1 MMLADSRNLNLL
13 WELSVSQYKL
23 KDQSSFFGFLWSFL
37 NPIFMVA
44 ILFVFFRGRFG
55 HDVENYGLYLLLGMI
70 HYTHYSNATNSAMR
84 VFVQMRQL
92 VKDAVF
98 PKELL
103 VFSSTLSNSVE
114 FVIAM
119 GVSMGVAW
127 LSGVQPTPAW
137 LALPLVLLLQ
147 MLLVSWVSL
156 LLSCVFPF
164 ARDVDHIYQVFLRA
178 LMFVTPIFY
187 TGSFVGEG
195 AARYLV
201 ILNPLAQ
208 LIEVSRKIIIDGAA
222 PSLATLVALVAI
234 NGLFVVVTLRVFRS
248 IESRLAEYV

>member
-1 MMLADSRNLNLL
+1 MLRDSRNLNLL
-13 WELSVSQYKL
+13 WELSISQYKL

-37 NPIFMVA
+37 NPIFLVV

-55 HDVENYGLYLLLGMI
+55 QDVENYGVYLLLGMI
-70 HYTHYSNATNSAMR
+70 HYTHYSNATNNSMR
-84 VFVQMRQL
+84 VFVSMRQL
-92 VKDAVF
+92 VKEAVF

-103 VFSSTLSNSVE
+103 VLSSTLSNSVD

-119 GVSMGVAW
+119 GVSMVVAW
-127 LSGVQPTPAW
+127 ISGVTPTAAW

-178 LMFVTPIFY
+178 LMFLTA
-187 TGSFVGEG
+187 SFVGDG
-195 AARYLV
+195 MARHLLT
-201 ILNPLAQ
+201 LNPLAQ
-208 LIEVSRKIIIDGAA
+208 LIEVSRKIIIEGIA
-222 PSLATLVALVAI
+222 PSWSTLAILFGVNA
-234 NGLFVVVTLRVFRS
+234 LFVVLTLKGFRR
-248 IESRLAEYV
+248 IEARLAEYV

>member
-1 MMLADSRNLNLL
+1 MLRDARNLNLL
-13 WELSVSQYKL
+13 WELSRSQYKL

-55 HDVENYGLYLLLGMI
+55 HDVEHYGVYLLLGMI
-70 HYTHYSNATNSAMR
+70 HYTHYSNTTSNSMR
-84 VFVQMRQL
+84 VFVSMRQL
-92 VKDAVF
+92 VKEAVF

-103 VFSSTLSNSVE
+103 VFSSTLSNSVD

-119 GVSMGVAW
+119 GVSMVVAC
-127 LSGVQPTPAW
+127 LSGVTPTAAW
-137 LALPLVLLLQ
+137 WSLPLVLFVQ

-178 LMFVTPIFY
+178 LMFLTPIFY
-187 TGSFVGEG
+187 TESLVGEG
-195 AARYLV
+195 TARYLV

-208 LIEVSRKIIIDGAA
+208 LIAVSRKIIIDGTA
-222 PSLATLVALVAI
+222 PSFDVLGILLVVNAV
-234 NGLFVVVTLRVFRS
+234 FVVLTLRVFRS